1 MSKLKQFREQA
12 GLSQTQLGDKAGVS
26 YRMIQHYEQGI
37 KDINKAQALTVY
49 KLAKA
54 LQVQIEDILEF

>member
-1 MSKLKQFREQA
+1 MSKLKQLREQA
-12 GLSQTQLGDKAGVS
+12 GLSQTQLGDKASVS

-54 LQVQIEDILEF
+54 LQVQIEDILEL